1 MVPKLSISI
10 MEGEESLRRFSP
22 EVIVQ
27 DPNLK
32 KAVSL
37 LPPIV
42 LFHGTAD
49 YSIPADSRS
58 DSYLKKLCFA
68 YTLSLSLSLISLYF
82 VYYSQGLQRH
92 DVLSSPF
99 KLKLFFFPC
108 LEILKSCHLRH
119 KLQAFLL
126 VSL

>member
-68 YTLSLSLSLISLYF
+68 YTLSLSLSNFLIF
-82 VYYSQGLQRH
+82 RM
-92 DVLSSPF
+92 
-99 KLKLFFFPC
+99 LFTR
-108 LEILKSCHLRH
+108 LAE
-119 KLQAFLL
+119 A
-126 VSL
+126 